1 MGFGGEQERKGANNI
16 EEELRGGEEKR
27 RQFKSKRIERE
38 RVRNRMEG
46 RWGGEVGERL

>member
-1 MGFGGEQERKGANNI
+1 MGFGREQERKGVNNI
-16 EEELRGGEEKR
+16 EEELRGGEKR

-46 RWGGEVGERL
+46 RWGGGERL